1 MKIGWEDHGGGE
13 HGSGIATPTGLIATG
28 FASIYFQV
36 RRKHIQRCK
45 KLNRFIC
52 PAGAEYL
59 CGMQASLE
67 SRSTRPVAIWL
78 WVGLFMII
86 VQVLLGGITRLTGSG
101 LSITEWNVVTGAFP
115 PLSESAWLVEFD
127 KYKATPQYQLLNFD
141 FNLSEFKFIFFWEW
155 FHRFWARLIGVV
167 FLIPFL
173 IFLYQR
179 RFTKEM
185 VKPMVI
191 LFLLGALQ
199 GAVGWIMV
207 ASGLTGDAIY
217 VKPTRL
223 ALHFLFAL
231 GLFVYTFWFAMDLTI
246 EKKQVIRDRKV
257 SQWTIGLIGLLVI
270 QLAFGALMAGH
281 KAATAAPTWPDING
295 ALIPEAMWR
304 SGWGL
309 MNILENKILIHF
321 IHRGLAYLLFIGV
334 IILTLNLY
342 RLKLQS
348 SIFKHLWWLPL
359 FIVTLQVVLGIAS
372 VLLSLQI
379 VPRTWG
385 SFEWAAQLHQLVAMF
400 LLMSLVGVRF
410 LVGRKEV

>member
-1 MKIGWEDHGGGE
+1 MQ
-13 HGSGIATPTGLIATG
+13 GSLDT
-28 FASIYFQV
+28 
-36 RRKHIQRCK
+36 
-45 KLNRFIC
+45 
-52 PAGAEYL
+52 
-59 CGMQASLE
+59 
-67 SRSTRPVAIWL
+67 RSARPVAIWL
-78 WVGLFMII
+78 WVGIFMIV

-101 LSITEWNVVTGAFP
+101 LSITEWNVVTGTLP

-141 FNLSEFKFIFFWEW
+141 FTLSEFKFIFFWEW

-185 VKPMVI
+185 VRPMVI
-191 LFLLGALQ
+191 LFLLGAMQ

-231 GLFVYTFWFAMDLTI
+231 GLFAYTFWFAMDLTVGRRQRI
-246 EKKQVIRDRKV
+246 FDRR
-257 SQWTIGLIGLLVI
+257 SSNLTTGLIALLVV
-270 QLAFGALMAGH
+270 QLGFGALMAGH

-295 ALIPEAMWR
+295 KMIPDAMWH
-304 SGWGL
+304 SEWGL
-309 MNILENKILIHF
+309 LNFLENKILIHF
-321 IHRGLAYLLFIGV
+321 VHRGLAYLILLGV
-334 IILTLNLY
+334 VILTLHLY
-342 RLKLQS
+342 RLKPQS
-348 SIFKHLWWLPL
+348 PIFKRSWWLPL

-372 VLLSLQI
+372 ALFSVQI

-400 LLMSLVGVRF
+400 LLMSLVWVRF
-410 LVGRKEV
+410 LVGKKRV